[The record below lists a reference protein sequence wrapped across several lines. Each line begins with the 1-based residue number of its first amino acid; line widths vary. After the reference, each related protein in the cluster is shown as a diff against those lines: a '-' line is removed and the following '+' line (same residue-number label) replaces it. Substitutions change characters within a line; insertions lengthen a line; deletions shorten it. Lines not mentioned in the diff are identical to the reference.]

1 MTSFTVLPLQT
12 TRDSYGGT
20 AFGRYAILV
29 EAGTERLIFVY
40 AQSHYLN
47 RMSGVR
53 HGTASIYRVTNQG
66 DGMRSTK
73 FRWHECGRL
82 SKATLNDPK
91 LREEVVKQW
100 GHDVADALHPRK
112 TIRLTPKL

>member
-1 MTSFTVLPLQT
+1 MLPLQR

-20 AFGRYAILV
+20 VFGRYAILV
-29 EAGTERLIFVY
+29 ETGTERLIFVY

-53 HGTASIYRVTNQG
+53 HGTASIYLVSNTS
-66 DGMRSTK
+66 DGMHSTK
-73 FRWHECGRL
+73 FRWNDCGRL
-82 SKATLNDPK
+82 SKATLSDPK
-91 LREEVVKQW
+91 LLEEVVKRW